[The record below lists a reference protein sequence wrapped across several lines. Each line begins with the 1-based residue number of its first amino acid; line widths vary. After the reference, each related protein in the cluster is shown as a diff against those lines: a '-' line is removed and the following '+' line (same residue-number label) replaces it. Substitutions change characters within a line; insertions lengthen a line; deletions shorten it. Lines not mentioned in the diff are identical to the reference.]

1 MIAMHDEARGRPGGR
16 QGRRGVE
23 STAAIARHPIHPM
36 LVPLPI
42 GLLVAA
48 LGADI
53 GFWVTGDPCWAR
65 AGLWLVGTGLLTGL
79 AAAVAG
85 LTDFVTIARI
95 REYRTAWAHLLG
107 NAAAL
112 ALAAASWL
120 LRLPDATDAVLP
132 GGIVLSAITVAI
144 LGVTGWLGGEL
155 SYRHKIGVIE
165 EG

>member
-1 MIAMHDEARGRPGGR
+1 
-16 QGRRGVE
+16 
-23 STAAIARHPIHPM
+23 M

-53 GFWVTGDPCWAR
+53 GFWATGDPFWAR

-85 LTDFVTIARI
+85 LTDFVTIPRV

-112 ALAAASWL
+112 ALAAISWL
-120 LRLPDATDAVLP
+120 LRLPDAADAVLP